1 MSLNLLAWKS
11 FLWIELYLLEGLWL
25 RGKYY
30 CISIPVLERLF
41 IQAGFQEVTT
51 LQEKFFQP
59 LVVAE
64 K

>member
-11 FLWIELYLLEGLWL
+11 FLWMDLYLLEGLWL

-30 CISIPVLERLF
+30 CITIPVLERLF
-41 IQAGFQEVTT
+41 IQSSFQKVTI

-59 LVVAE
+59 QSGAE